1 MNDLSKFK
9 IAILGIFVFS
19 ILFGLFSFATSRG
32 GSGSG
37 SSSANLLV
45 WGTIDSEVFDS
56 LYSNSTIKNQ
66 KSIEVKYVR
75 KNAVDFQQDFVEALS
90 DGKGPDVIILR
101 EDLMYQNRNK
111 ILNIPYKNYSARD
124 FKDRFIENGEIFLA
138 QDGIV
143 ALPIIV
149 DPMVMY
155 WNRDIFSNNQI
166 AQPPKY
172 WDEFYLNDTGSA
184 LISKITK
191 KDSNANIL
199 LSAVALGEWKNIVN
213 AKEIFSMILI
223 QTGSSITAREDDKVV
238 STLDKTNSS
247 VSESQLATNFYTQ
260 FSNPTSATYT
270 WNRALPS
277 SLNMF
282 LVGNLATYIGFSSEL
297 FNIKQKN
304 SNLNFDVTYVPQ
316 IRNAS
321 KKVVFGHIYGASI
334 VKQSKQTSAAFTF
347 IVSLTEPAALK
358 AAEVTSTLP
367 PVRRDL
373 LSDKPSDA
381 YRTVFYD
388 SALISR
394 SWIDPDPV
402 QSSETFKDMIESITS
417 GKSRISDA
425 INRAD
430 SELAEQLK

>member
-9 IAILGIFVFS
+9 VAILGIFIFS
-19 ILFGLFSFATSRG
+19 IVFGLLSFATSKG
-32 GSGSG
+32 GSGSD
-37 SSSANLLV
+37 SADLLV
-45 WGTIDSEVFDS
+45 WGTIDSEVFDA
-56 LYSNSTIKNQ
+56 LYNNSTVKRQ
-66 KSIEVKYVR
+66 KSIQVKYVR
-75 KNAVDFQQDFVEALS
+75 KNIADFQQDFVEALS
-90 DGKGPDVIILR
+90 DGTGPDVIILR
-101 EDLMYQNRNK
+101 EDMIYQNRNK

-124 FKDRFIENGEIFLA
+124 FKDRFIENSEIFLA
-138 QDGIV
+138 KDGVV
-143 ALPIIV
+143 ALPIMV

-172 WDEFYLNDTGSA
+172 WDEFVLSNNAPS

-199 LSAVALGEWKNIVN
+199 LSTIALGEWRNIVN

-223 QTGSSITAREDDKVV
+223 QTGTSITAREDDKVV
-238 STLDKTNSS
+238 STLDRAGGS
-247 VSESQLATNFYTQ
+247 VSESQLATSFYTQ
-260 FSNPTSATYT
+260 FSNPTHQNYT
-270 WNRALPS
+270 WNRALPN

-282 LVGNLATYIGFSSEL
+282 LAGNLATYIGFSSEL
-297 FNIKQKN
+297 FSIKQKN

-316 IRNAS
+316 IRS
-321 KKVVFGHIYGASI
+321 SSSRSVFGHIYGASI
-334 VKQSKQTSAAFTF
+334 VKQSKQASAAFGF
-347 IVSLTEPAALK
+347 IVSLTEPSALK
-358 AAEVTSTLP
+358 ASEVVTTLP

-373 LSDKPSDA
+373 LSDKPSDP

-388 SALISR
+388 SALISH

-402 QSSETFKDMIESITS
+402 QSSNTFRDMIESITS
-417 GKSRISDA
+417 GKSSISDA

-430 SELAEQLK
+430 TELTEQLK